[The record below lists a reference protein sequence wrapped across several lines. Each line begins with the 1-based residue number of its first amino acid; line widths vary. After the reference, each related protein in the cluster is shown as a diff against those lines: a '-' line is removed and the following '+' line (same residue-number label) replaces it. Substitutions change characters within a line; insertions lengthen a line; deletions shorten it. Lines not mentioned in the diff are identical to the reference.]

1 MHYVSGPKAEA
12 NKPFVWINRSELIQ
26 RDLSICRLNQL
37 QENAMI
43 YRGTSDINDDD
54 IKVYGRKITSSSSF
68 PPLSLIL
75 SHDDPFR
82 FY

>member
-1 MHYVSGPKAEA
+1 MLPHYVSGPRAQA

-43 YRGTSDINDDD
+43 YRGTSGMIWENYDDNDDVKD
-54 IKVYGRKITSSSSF
+54 YRREI
-68 PPLSLIL
+68 
-75 SHDDPFR
+75 
-82 FY
+82 